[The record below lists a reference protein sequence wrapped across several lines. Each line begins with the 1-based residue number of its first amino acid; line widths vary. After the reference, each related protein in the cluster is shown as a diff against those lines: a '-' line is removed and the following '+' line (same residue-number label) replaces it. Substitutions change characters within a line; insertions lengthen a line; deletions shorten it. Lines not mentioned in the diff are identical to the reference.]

1 MINATLCAA
10 VAAAFNAD
18 PRDICVNGDE
28 RSGTV
33 LWTDTVTESFRCQE
47 RHDVPTETNFR
58 TTDDEFTGEVVIEF
72 YSYNTN
78 SWLRR

>member
-1 MINATLCAA
+1 MSNMRIANA
-10 VAAAFNAD
+10 VASAFNTD
-18 PRDICVNGDE
+18 PRDVFVWAC
-28 RSGTV
+28 GTKGEV
-33 LWTDTVTESFRCQE
+33 RWTDTVTESFRCQE